1 MSYKAFE
8 FSLKT
13 EYVFAENAVE
23 ALKTQLQKHQ
33 PKKPFVLTLD
43 FMTHIPTKALEELQ
57 IPYVMRTDVISN
69 PTDVYVNSCAAQAAA
84 EGCDYCARW

>member
-13 EYVFAENAVE
+13 EYVFAENPVD

-33 PKKPFVLTLD
+33 PKQPFVLCLD
-43 FMTHIPTKALEELQ
+43 FMTHIPTEAFGEVQ

-69 PTDVYVNSCAAQAAA
+69 PTDVYVNS
-84 EGCDYCARW
+84 